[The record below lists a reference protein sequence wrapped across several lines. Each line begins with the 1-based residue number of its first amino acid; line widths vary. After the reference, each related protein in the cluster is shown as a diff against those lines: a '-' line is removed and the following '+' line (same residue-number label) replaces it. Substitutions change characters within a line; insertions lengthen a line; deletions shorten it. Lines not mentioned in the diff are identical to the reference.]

1 MRQSSPASR
10 LTGQSGSRWRLRRER
25 RATTGSRCGCQC
37 RPGRACAVRRAR
49 GAVLG
54 QPRRF
59 SSTPPAESGAG
70 AIHCGARQP
79 RRTPRGGCRLR
90 WWTVVGVTRPRR
102 RAGHGDRP
110 GARHGRGG
118 AVACRRGRACD
129 RLPGRLRRGAR
140 AGRARSVRCGHLHGD
155 AGARARSRRNDGDPR
170 PAPRSGR
177 CAVRLDPQPQ
187 PQVVSPRDRRRRVH
201 PATHSARHPRIR
213 ASHPSGGAGALG
225 TCCRSLARRAGRDRV
240 QSPHRSRCPERRCI
254 RELPGAFHPVS
265 PALIILCTLAGTLVG
280 LLFGA
285 LFTQL
290 RAARRI
296 EALRVEL
303 ASAQARLEASILQE
317 ADRLSLF
324 EQSETRLRAAFDS
337 LAGETLRTNS
347 ELFLRLAR
355 EALGRD
361 QVIAQGALKE
371 RELAIAQL
379 VEPLRTALERTEA
392 QVQALERERRD
403 AFSALRTQIETLAG
417 GQVQLQRETRN
428 LVTALRRPEVRGRWG
443 ELTLRRLVEL
453 AGLSEHCDF
462 TEQLQLVGEEGALRP
477 DLVVHMPDARDLV
490 IDAKTPLEAYLS
502 ALEAATEDER
512 TQALR
517 RHAQQVET
525 RVRELASK
533 GYWSQF
539 ERSPEFAV
547 LFLPG
552 DQFLSAALAERPE
565 LLETALSQ
573 SVIIATPS
581 TLIALLKAVA
591 YGWRQSAVAH
601 NAAQIRDL
609 GQELYRRLSTF
620 NGHLGRMGQR
630 LSTAVEAYNAAVGSL
645 ERQVL
650 PQARRFTELGVTAD
664 APVPVLEPITE
675 LTRSLQSAAG
685 TSSVDAAAAEALA
698 DVPPVSNAHVNKP

>member
-1 MRQSSPASR
+1 VSS
-10 LTGQSGSRWRLRRER
+10 
-25 RATTGSRCGCQC
+25 
-37 RPGRACAVRRAR
+37 
-49 GAVLG
+49 
-54 QPRRF
+54 
-59 SSTPPAESGAG
+59 
-70 AIHCGARQP
+70 
-79 RRTPRGGCRLR
+79 
-90 WWTVVGVTRPRR
+90 
-102 RAGHGDRP
+102 
-110 GARHGRGG
+110 
-118 AVACRRGRACD
+118 
-129 RLPGRLRRGAR
+129 
-140 AGRARSVRCGHLHGD
+140 
-155 AGARARSRRNDGDPR
+155 
-170 PAPRSGR
+170 
-177 CAVRLDPQPQ
+177 
-187 PQVVSPRDRRRRVH
+187 
-201 PATHSARHPRIR
+201 
-213 ASHPSGGAGALG
+213 
-225 TCCRSLARRAGRDRV
+225 
-240 QSPHRSRCPERRCI
+240 
-254 RELPGAFHPVS
+254 
-265 PALIILCTLAGTLVG
+265 ALIVVVCSFAGVLAGV
-280 LLFGA
+280 LFGA

-303 ASAQARLEASILQE
+303 AAAQARLEAGVLQE
-317 ADRLSLF
+317 ADRVSLL

-337 LAGETLRTNS
+337 LAGETLRGNS

-371 RELAIAQL
+371 REIAIAQL
-379 VEPLRTALERTEA
+379 VEPLRTALERTES

-403 AFSALRTQIETLAG
+403 AFSALRTQLESLAG
-417 GQVQLQRETRN
+417 GQAQLQRETRN

-453 AGLSEHCDF
+453 AGLTEHCDF

-490 IDAKTPLEAYLS
+490 IDAKTPLEAYLA
-502 ALEAATEDER
+502 ALDAASDEER

-533 GYWSQF
+533 SYWSQF

-591 YGWRQSAVAH
+591 YGWRQSAVAQ

-630 LSTAVEAYNAAVGSL
+630 LATAVEAYNAAVGSL
-645 ERQVL
+645 ERGVL
-650 PQARRFTELGVTAD
+650 PQARRFSELGVTAE
-664 APVPVLEPITE
+664 APLAALEPIGQ
-675 LTRSLQSAAG
+675 LVRSTGAPVAAEPAAPSPPSPPTG
-685 TSSVDAAAAEALA
+685 STPGDAAA
-698 DVPPVSNAHVNKP
+698 